1 MKEILDYITNNVAV
15 ENGQNTPQFPTAVS
29 VDGNVMNDLHTY
41 LPNDAVSINV
51 LGSLYNELNKNTLF
65 YGMYNEDDVHYGYV
79 YLVDENMEK
88 VEIITTFTSG
98 TRLFPIIAMKQDEN
112 NNMYALSYDFSD
124 VPISRVL
131 LFNNIFATKDN
142 YYVNLRQSYII
153 PNVSSFNYNQYCDN
167 RISKVNGEATYY
179 IVGHVPGGNT
189 NIIEFK
195 INVGSENE
203 WNTYELDDTYDNV
216 MFDVQFE
223 KSGEYTTYYFYGVA
237 YTTHDVLAQYSIRE
251 NELKLIKKTNLTT
264 NSLYTGSQVFCL
276 NKDTVYLSSL
286 DWQDNANNRSNKIIK
301 ITKDTITQIY
311 STTLLDSSI
320 QNGIFLKKS
329 NNIIFIQHIYRNINE
344 TEYYSK
350 LGILQDDIIYFTSPI
365 SSLNTGTARN
375 VCNLSC
381 VNVCY
386 NLVMLY
392 LPQTTKTALLKFEY
406 NPNNYNGLEYSS
418 YNSLIPTKAR
428 LYSNGNLVFARNLYN
443 LTINNSTTTA
453 TTQIPNTLLN
463 GITISQ
469 EKLISKTNKDLITKT
484 ESITKNIYE
493 TLYINFIR
501 SLVVK
506 DEDTN
511 TYYPTTATYINQ
523 NINTGTK
530 QNCEMSFV
538 GKVRINYQDN
548 IIMQT
553 LEWTY
558 NVDHYETSFVIDTHN
573 EIPTSV
579 DFMSNDETTVYITK
593 NLNLDSNKYYII
605 SQKLRIE

>member
-1 MKEILDYITNNVAV
+1 MKEVLDYITNNVTV
-15 ENGQNTPQFPTAVS
+15 TNGQNTPQFPSSVS

-41 LPNDAVSINV
+41 LPSGAVSINV

-65 YGMYNEDDVHYGYV
+65 YGIYTENDVHYGYV

-98 TRLFPIIAMKQDEN
+98 TRIFPIIAMKQDEN

-124 VPISRVL
+124 IPTSRVL

-142 YYVNLRQSYII
+142 YYVKLRQSYII
-153 PNVSSFNYNQYCDN
+153 PNVSNFNYNQYCDN
-167 RISKVNGEATYY
+167 RISKINGEATYY

-223 KSGEYTTYYFYGVA
+223 KIGEYTTYYFYGVA
-237 YTTHDVLAQYSIRE
+237 YTTHDIFAQYSIRE
-251 NELKLIKKTNLTT
+251 NELKLVRQLNLTT

-276 NKDTVYLSSL
+276 NKNTVYLSSL
-286 DWQDNANNRSNKIIK
+286 DWQDDANNRSNKIIK
-301 ITKDTITQIY
+301 ITEDTVTQIY

-320 QNGIFLKKS
+320 QNGIFFKKS

-344 TEYYSK
+344 TDYYSK

-418 YNSLIPTKAR
+418 YNSLVPTKTR
-428 LYSNGNLVFARNLYN
+428 LYSSGNLVFARNLYN
-443 LTINNSTTTA
+443 LTINDSTTTA

-469 EKLISKTNKDLITKT
+469 EELISQTNKELITKT
-484 ESITKNIYE
+484 ETITKNIYE
-493 TLYINFIR
+493 TLYLNFINT
-501 SLVVK
+501 LYVE

-511 TYYPTTATYINQ
+511 TMYPMTASYINQ
-523 NINTGTK
+523 NINIGTMD
-530 QNCEMSFV
+530 NCNNSFI
-538 GKVRINYQDN
+538 GKVKINYENESMVQN
-548 IIMQT
+548 IT
-553 LEWTY
+553 WSY
-558 NVDHYETSFVIDTHN
+558 NTDHYETSFIIDSKLKV
-573 EIPTSV
+573 PTSLE
-579 DFMSNDETTVYITK
+579 FLSNDESTVYIQKTITCSLG
-593 NLNLDSNKYYII
+593 NYYLLK
-605 SQKLRIE
+605 QKLRIE

>member
-15 ENGQNTPQFPTAVS
+15 ENGQNTPQFPTFVS
-29 VDGNVMNDLHTY
+29 VDGNVMNELHTY
-41 LPNDAVSINV
+41 LPSDAININV

-65 YGMYNEDDVHYGYV
+65 YGMYTENDVHYGYV

-88 VEIITTFTSG
+88 VKIITTFTSG

-142 YYVNLRQSYII
+142 YYVKLRQSYII

-179 IVGHVPGGNT
+179 IVGHVPGENT
-189 NIIEFK
+189 YIIEFK

-223 KSGEYTTYYFYGVA
+223 KNGEYTTYYFYGVA
-237 YTTHDVLAQYSIRE
+237 YTTHDVFAQYSIRE
-251 NELKLIKKTNLTT
+251 NELKLIKKINLTT
-264 NSLYTGSQVFCL
+264 NSLYTGSQIFCL
-276 NKDTVYLSSL
+276 NKDIVYLSSL

-301 ITKDTITQIY
+301 ITKDTVTQIY

-329 NNIIFIQHIYRNINE
+329 NNIIFVQHIYRNINE
-344 TEYYSK
+344 TDYYSK
-350 LGILQDDIIYFTSPI
+350 LGILQDDTIYFTSPI

-418 YNSLIPTKAR
+418 YNSLVPTKTR

-501 SLVVK
+501 SLAVK

-511 TYYPTTATYINQ
+511 TYYPDTATYINQ

-538 GKVRINYQDN
+538 GKARINYQDSTL
-548 IIMQT
+548 MQT

-579 DFMSNDETTVYITK
+579 DFMSNDETTIYITK
-593 NLNLDSNKYYII
+593 DLTLDSNKYYKIN
-605 SQKLRIE
+605 QKLRIE